1 MKQRLTQHF
10 VFIYMWLH
18 SGKLLA
24 LSPFHYSAKKSL
36 PTTALK
42 NTMKAIEVETKFR
55 IDSTNSDNDVKDSSG
70 DVKDRLRSLG
80 FVPCQSIRFVDH
92 YYDEETTLS
101 LSLRDT
107 WLRFRATS
115 VDSGQWQLKRGKNA
129 EASNSTAAIYEEIEG
144 EDAISEVMKML
155 KEEITI
161 DNCGGSL
168 VENPE
173 TGATPNYFKFPPKIP
188 STDPKSKSL
197 TAFCSLETSRESYE
211 WSGASNGNDR
221 NDNQNISGND
231 LKGIKV
237 DLDQTN
243 LGYAVG
249 EVEKVVHEESE
260 VHQANEQISAIID
273 QILEGKPRQ
282 DPPSGKL
289 EHYLKIHRPDHYRKL
304 LERGVLQQRTD

>member
-1 MKQRLTQHF
+1 MTRRLTQHL
-10 VFIYMWLH
+10 VFICMWLH
-18 SGKLLA
+18 PTKSLTF
-24 LSPFHYSAKKSL
+24 SPFHYSAKKSL

-42 NTMKAIEVETKFR
+42 KTMKAIEVETKFR
-55 IDSTNSDNDVKDSSG
+55 IDSTNSDKDDSSG

-80 FVPCQSIRFVDH
+80 FVPCQSVRFVDH

-115 VDSGQWQLKRGKNA
+115 ADSGQWQLKRGKNVK
-129 EASNSTAAIYEEIEG
+129 ASNSTAAVYEELEG
-144 EDAISEVMKML
+144 EDAISEVMKIL
-155 KEEITI
+155 KEQITI
-161 DNCGGSL
+161 EKRSESV

-173 TGATPNYFKFPPKIP
+173 TSKLPNYFKYPPKIP

-197 TAFCSLETSRESYE
+197 KAFCSLETSRETYE
-211 WSGASNGNDR
+211 WSGTGNSNDR
-221 NDNQNISGND
+221 NDDQGISSRD

-282 DPPSGKL
+282 DPPCGKL
-289 EHYLKIHRPDHYRKL
+289 ESYLKIHRPDHYRKL
-304 LERGVLQQRTD
+304 LEKGVLQQRKE